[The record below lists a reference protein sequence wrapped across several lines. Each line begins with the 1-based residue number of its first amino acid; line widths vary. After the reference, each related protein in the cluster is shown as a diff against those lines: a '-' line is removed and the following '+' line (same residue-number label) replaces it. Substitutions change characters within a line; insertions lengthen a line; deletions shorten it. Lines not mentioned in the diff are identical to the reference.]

1 MTTIKISVPN
11 ETDEVF
17 IVGNQESL
25 GNWQPNKVKM
35 KKVTDYQR
43 EISLNLTF
51 PAEFKFI
58 RGNWESEAIINK
70 IYNQPN
76 IVISIQPN
84 KILQYNI
91 QGWTDQLESYST
103 YSKFLIKT
111 LHSNIL
117 NQDKKIYIS
126 LPENYSEAIKY
137 PVFYITDAQNLNNFE
152 IANQTL
158 RQQSNFGNFPE
169 TILVGIYQSDRN
181 VDFGLNDTT
190 FYNTDFQDYI
200 FDELIPYINK
210 NYSTSSYK
218 AILGHSNG
226 SEYNHFLMFA
236 KTNPFNAFVN
246 ISEELHLLFPY
257 MEQEW
262 YANSKTLYQNFFEN
276 YNGKPIKL
284 FIASGKYDFWHR
296 LKAGTVIDSLYR
308 SNPNEKI
315 TYEQKLYPAEHNNLV
330 AKSMLDAQNFIFK
343 DYKNFENFSTELSRT
358 KNYNQSITDFLEKTK
373 QFGDYE
379 MSIEDEDII
388 QTIVFNTK
396 NFDLFQQWNETENS
410 DNQVYSNLILG
421 SILTDIDPLK
431 ASQYF
436 DQAIAEKDHDIYKF
450 LPSMVYNEV
459 LVLKK
464 SKNAI
469 SKLENILEYSPKDA
483 LEINYFIA
491 KTCIENNTD
500 LSKGKKSLPGELPE
514 WCRSEDATVPVW
526 TSRCFLNCG
535 IGQGDFQICQSTHF
549 SLRKAK
555 LLSHQ

>member
-1 MTTIKISVPN
+1 MKPINFILLALFTIFSYNIKAQENVTIKVSVPN

-25 GNWQPNKVKM
+25 GDWNPNKVKM
-35 KKVTDYQR
+35 KKISDYQR

-51 PAEFKFI
+51 PAEFKFT

-70 IYNQPN
+70 IYDQPN

-84 KILQYNI
+84 ETLQYNI

-117 NQDKKIYIS
+117 NQDRKIYIS
-126 LPENYSEAIKY
+126 LPDNYSEDIKY
-137 PVFYITDAQNLNNFE
+137 PVFYITDGQNLNNFE

-257 MEQEW
+257 MEQES
-262 YANSKTLYQNFFEN
+262 YAKNKELYQNFFEN

-296 LKAGTVIDSLYR
+296 LEAGMIIDSLYK
-308 SNPNEKI
+308 SYPNTKI
-315 TYEQKLYPAEHNNLV
+315 NFKHKLYPAEHNSLV
-330 AKSMLDAQNFIFK
+330 AKSMLEAQNFIFK
-343 DYKNFENFSTELSRT
+343 DYKDFENFKTELNKT
-358 KNYNQSITDFLEKTK
+358 KNYKQSITDFLEKTK
-373 QFGDYE
+373 QYGDYE
-379 MSIEDEDII
+379 MTIEDEDII
-388 QTIVFNTK
+388 QTIVFNAK
-396 NFDLFQQWNETENS
+396 DFELFQQWNEVENT
-410 DNQVYSNLILG
+410 DNKMYSNLLLG
-421 SILTDIDPLK
+421 SILTDIKPLK

-436 DQAIAEKDHDIYKF
+436 DKAIAEKDQDIYKF
-450 LPSMVYNEV
+450 IPSMVYNEV
-459 LVLKK
+459 QVLKNP
-464 SKNAI
+464 KNVI
-469 SKLENILEYSPKDA
+469 NKLENILEYSSKDA
-483 LEINYFIA
+483 LEINFFIA

-500 LSKGKKSLPGELPE
+500 LSKGKKSLNY
-514 WCRSEDATVPVW
+514 CY
-526 TSRCFLNCG
+526 N
-535 IGQGDFQICQSTHF
+535 HF
-549 SLRKAK
+549 IENRYFTKDDLQK
-555 LLSHQ
+555 LKNK